1 MQTIIALL
9 FCLVLVLMVKA
20 QGWFGLL
27 WVSLG
32 FVIGLFVTARIALP
46 ILLGLPRAMRL
57 VASGEMR
64 AAVYRRLLFTPV
76 LWIVQLGVIV
86 FLVGF
91 FWRSAVAWFEGNGA
105 LSTGLWLGVIGIMLS
120 ALSKKS
126 RADFDADFDR
136 SYGQF
141 YVGRSARRRRHVS
154 TYQSTKP

>member
-1 MQTIIALL
+1 
-9 FCLVLVLMVKA
+9 MVQA
-20 QGWFGLL
+20 QGWLGLI

-46 ILLGLPRAMRL
+46 VLLGLPRAMRL

-76 LWIVQLGVIV
+76 LWIVQLAVIV

-91 FWRSAVAWFEGNGA
+91 FRTSAVAWFEENGA
-105 LSTGLWLGVIGIMLS
+105 LSTGLWLGVIGILLS

-141 YVGRSARRRRHVS
+141 YVGRSGRRRRHVS
-154 TYQSTKP
+154 TTRA

>member
-9 FCLVLVLMVKA
+9 FCLVLVLMVQA
-20 QGWFGLL
+20 QGLFGLL

-32 FVIGLFVTARIALP
+32 FVIGLFVSARIALP

-64 AAVYRRLLFTPV
+64 AAVYRRLLFAPV
-76 LWIVQLGVIV
+76 LWIVQLAVIV

-91 FWRSAVAWFEGNGA
+91 FWPSAVAWFEGNGA
-105 LSTGLWLGVIGIMLS
+105 LSTGLWLGLIGILLS

-126 RADFDADFDR
+126 RADFEADFDR

-141 YVGRSARRRRHVS
+141 YVGRTARRRRHVS
-154 TYQSTKP
+154 THQSLKR

>member
-46 ILLGLPRAMRL
+46 ILLGFPRAMRL
-57 VASGEMR
+57 VSSGEMR
-64 AAVYRRLLFTPV
+64 AAVYRRLLSTPV
-76 LWIVQLGVIV
+76 LWIVQLAVIV

-91 FWRSAVAWFEGNGA
+91 FWPSAVAWFEGNGA
-105 LSTGLWLGVIGIMLS
+105 LSTGLWLGVIGILLS

-141 YVGRSARRRRHVS
+141 YVGRTARRRRHVS
-154 TYQSTKP
+154 TTRA

>member
-1 MQTIIALL
+1 MA
-9 FCLVLVLMVKA
+9 MA
-20 QGWFGLL
+20 QGWLGVL

-32 FVIGLFVTARIALP
+32 FFIALFVTARIAYP
-46 ILLGLPRAMRL
+46 ILLGLPRAIRL

-76 LWIVQLGVIV
+76 LWIVALAVIV
-86 FLVGF
+86 LLVGF
-91 FWRSAVAWFEGNGA
+91 FWPSAAAWFEGNGA